1 MNSTIFGR
9 INSDGNITVLNT
21 DSGEPVTRIDSDL
34 LYPVGSNVSSRY
46 EHPAGIVLTRQDAER
61 IGLEIE

>member
-34 LYPVGSNVSSRY
+34 YPVGSNVSSRY
-46 EHPAGIVLTRQDAER
+46 EHPAGIVLTRQDAEW